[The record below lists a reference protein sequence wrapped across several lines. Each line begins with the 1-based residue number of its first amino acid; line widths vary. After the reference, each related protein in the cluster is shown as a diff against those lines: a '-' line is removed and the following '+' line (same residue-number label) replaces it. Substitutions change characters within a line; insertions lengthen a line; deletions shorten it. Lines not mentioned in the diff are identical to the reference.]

1 MTEIRIPDDLW
12 DDNREG
18 VIVTW
23 IYQDGA
29 LVESGKIVVELMVEK
44 AQMEMFAPASGRL
57 RILSPADAIV
67 TKGQVIGRVE

>member
-1 MTEIRIPDDLW
+1 MTEIRIPVDLW
-12 DDNREG
+12 DDDREG

-44 AQMEMFAPASGRL
+44 AQMEMSAPASGRL
-57 RILSPADAIV
+57 RILSPSDAIV